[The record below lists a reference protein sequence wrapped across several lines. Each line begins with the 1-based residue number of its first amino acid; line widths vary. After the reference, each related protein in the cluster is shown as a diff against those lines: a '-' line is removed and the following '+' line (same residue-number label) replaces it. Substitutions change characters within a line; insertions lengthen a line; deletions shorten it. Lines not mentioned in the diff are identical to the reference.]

1 MGPDVKV
8 IRVNDEIVY
17 KEGLAIDVTVDGT
30 YYLLIRES
38 DVIARLRP

>member
-1 MGPDVKV
+1 M
-8 IRVNDEIVY
+8 
-17 KEGLAIDVTVDGT
+17 DVTVDGT